1 MSDYKE
7 ICKDLGSMAEAYAN
21 EVQESAK
28 VWVVVERITEKVGVK
43 EFVDLD
49 MLGIFSSK
57 YKAIE
62 FIRRAMSD
70 DNSGI
75 DSTTLLDIWIEN
87 IDGYFSHTEIIDTKL
102 AGAWLTND

>member
-1 MSDYKE
+1 MSRE
-7 ICKDLGSMAEAYAN
+7 ISMAEAYAN

-28 VWVVVERITEKVGVK
+28 VWVVVERRTEKVGTK
-43 EFVDLD
+43 EFVDLDD

-70 DNSGI
+70 NNSGI
-75 DSTTLLDIWIEN
+75 DSTTLLDIWIED
-87 IDGYFSHTEIIDTKL
+87 IDGYFSNIEIIDTKL
-102 AGAWLTND
+102 AGAWLKKNDM